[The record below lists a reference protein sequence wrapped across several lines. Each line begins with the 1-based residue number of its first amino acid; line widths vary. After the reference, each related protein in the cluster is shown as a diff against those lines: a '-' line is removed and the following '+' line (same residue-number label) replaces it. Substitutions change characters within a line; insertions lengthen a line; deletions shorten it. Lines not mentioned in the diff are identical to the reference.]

1 MRILM
6 RSLRLCI
13 VLAAVGGL
21 MVFVGCSKKK
31 PVEPKSKPKVV
42 QDMNIQKATDED
54 SPSDTD
60 K

>member
-1 MRILM
+1 M